1 MKRFLVRLV
10 SAVMAALLVITGTGA
25 AEMTVIYGKAKD
37 EEWYLQV
44 LERARLSM
52 GSNQRLKRVIER
64 AGAGEEITIAAIG
77 GSITEGAG
85 AGRYKECWA
94 VRTAERFG
102 SVYGVDGGK
111 NVKLVNAGVGGT
123 PSTFGLM
130 RYQRDVVERVTDPD
144 GLPDIVII
152 EFSVNDWGEPTGHK
166 CFEALVRTALAQP
179 NEPAV
184 ILLFAVFRN
193 GWNLQDELKK
203 IGETYDL
210 MMVSIRD
217 GAFPEVGKHWTEK
230 EFFYDEY
237 HPTSLGHVIM
247 ADCILTAIDAAN
259 RAETSEK
266 DADPNAGPVFGTEY
280 AGLRTIYAGR
290 ETEGVT
296 VERGGFAHDDKS
308 SYANTPVGRVCG
320 ENFFHNAGDSAEPL
334 KITATFSKLL
344 VAWRAVSGSDYGRA
358 QVLVDGKVTATLFG
372 GEGKWGQSE
381 VVLAFSGKEAAEH
394 TVEIR
399 MAEGSENKKFTITC
413 LGIAP

>member
-1 MKRFLVRLV
+1 MNKHLRRLLAAVLAAMLLGMETGV
-10 SAVMAALLVITGTGA
+10 S
-25 AEMTVIYGKAKD
+25 EMTPIYGKAKD
-37 EEWYLQV
+37 EAWYQQV
-44 LERARLSM
+44 LARAQMSL
-52 GSNQRLKRVIER
+52 GNNARLKRVIER
-64 AGAGEEITIAAIG
+64 AGAGEEITLAVIG

-94 VRTAERFG
+94 VRVAERFG

-123 PSTFGLM
+123 ASTYGLM

-144 GLPDIVII
+144 GLPDVVII
-152 EFSVNDWGEPTGHK
+152 EYSVNDWGEPTGHR
-166 CFEALVRTALAQP
+166 CFEALVRTALSQP

-184 ILLFAVFRN
+184 ILLFAVFKN

-203 IGETYDL
+203 IGKTYDL

-217 GAFPEVGKHWTEK
+217 GAFPEVGNHWTAK

-247 ADCILTAIDAAN
+247 ADCILSAIDAAN
-259 RAETSEK
+259 RAETSA
-266 DADPNAGPVFGTEY
+266 ADVDPGALPAYGADYV
-280 AGLRTIYAGR
+280 GLKTIYAGR
-290 ETEGVT
+290 ETEGVA
-296 VERGGFAHDDKS
+296 VSRGGFAQDDKT

-320 ENFFHNAGDSAEPL
+320 ENFFHNTGDGNEPL
-334 KITATFSKLL
+334 RVEASFKKLL
-344 VAWRAVSGSDYGRA
+344 VAWRAMSGKDYGRA
-358 QVLVDGKVTATLFG
+358 EVLVDGKVRATLEG
-372 GEGKWGQSE
+372 GDGKWGQSE
-381 VVLAFSGKEAAEH
+381 VILAFDARESAAH

-413 LGIAP
+413 LAIVP